1 MKLDDI
7 IALAKQGYK
16 PADIKELIEISKEEP
31 KEEEDQKEELEET
44 KDSKEELQE
53 PKEEL
58 QEPKDI
64 DYKKLYEESQQA
76 LKDAQKKNIKKDAS
90 SSEEKTD
97 SEILEDFAR
106 SFM

>member
-31 KEEEDQKEELEET
+31 KEEEDQKEELQEP
-44 KDSKEELQE
+44 KEELQE
-53 PKEEL
+53 PKEEI